1 MNTWFMLIFLS
12 SLVGLL
18 VARFMQ
24 HKLSILVAG
33 ALPWLG
39 MLCVLL
45 YSAYFVPYQ
54 GGGASMWP
62 IAQLFGGS
70 AAAICGITAF
80 VIARKFIWTK

>member
-54 GGGASMWP
+54 GSGASMWP